1 MCLEHPP
8 HFRARLV
15 TYLSLLVNNIVPPP
29 GRGWADVIEFEDHRL
44 LNSTCD
50 PPPQSCAALPTSALV
65 ETLPPPPSRG
75 FGLRFFLSSMV
86 GSVLLHGSTVDQ
98 WRRHVQR

>member
-15 TYLSLLVNNIVPPP
+15 TYLSLLVNHMPPPP
-29 GRGWADVIEFEDHRL
+29 GVNWTDVMAFDDHRL

-50 PPPQSCAALPTSALV
+50 PPSSCCPLAPHLEWRFCRVRSA
-65 ETLPPPPSRG
+65 
-75 FGLRFFLSSMV
+75 
-86 GSVLLHGSTVDQ
+86 
-98 WRRHVQR
+98 

>member
-50 PPPQSCAALPTSALV
+50 PPPPPTARCF
-65 ETLPPPPSRG
+65 PC
-75 FGLRFFLSSMV
+75 
-86 GSVLLHGSTVDQ
+86 Q
-98 WRRHVQR
+98 C